1 MSQAVGSP
9 YRWRWLA
16 FGAVLTTSVMDLL
29 DSTIVNVAGPAIQG
43 DLGGSN
49 ADLQWMSASYVLAL
63 AVLLL
68 VGGRLGD
75 IFGRKRMLLIGIGGF
90 TAASLACAAAQS
102 PEMLIGSRA
111 VQGTFGALMLPQV
124 FGLIRDLFPPAE
136 MNKVWG
142 LFGPVMGLSAVLGP
156 IVGGGLLDA
165 DVLGSDWRSIF
176 AVNVPL
182 GIAAFAIAARFV
194 PAVAPSARSTRID
207 LGGAAIAATGMLML
221 VYPLVQGRELGWPAW
236 VLAMLVASVPVL
248 GLFAYHQLR
257 RRRAGATTLIEPSVF
272 ARRSYVAGIAFS
284 LFFFGA
290 IGGIML
296 TLGILLQVGL
306 GYSPIGAALT
316 MAPWAFGAILGSGF
330 GGAMMHKLG
339 RTILHVGLALMAL
352 GLLGQYAML
361 ETAGAGVDHWDLL
374 APNLVGG
381 AGMGMIFVPLFDVI
395 LGAVDEREL
404 GSATGVLGS
413 VEQLGIALGVAVL
426 GTIFFGIAGEADG
439 AAAFV
444 DAAETTSLVTVGLTA
459 LAFAAGFLLPPK
471 PRAGGHAAPAVAPE
485 PAPAYA

>member
-1 MSQAVGSP
+1 MSQAVESP

-16 FGAVLTTSVMDLL
+16 FGAVLSASVMDLL
-29 DSTIVNVAGPAIQG
+29 DSTIVNVAAPAIQG
-43 DLGGSN
+43 DLGGSY
-49 ADLQWMSASYVLAL
+49 ADVQWMSAGYVLAL

-75 IFGRKRMLLIGIGGF
+75 IFGRKRMLLVGIGGF
-90 TAASLACAAAQS
+90 TAASVACAVAQS

-111 VQGTFGALMLPQV
+111 IQGAFGAMMLPQV
-124 FGLIRDLFPPAE
+124 FGLIRDLFPPSE

-165 DVLGSDWRSIF
+165 DVLGSGWRAIF
-176 AVNVPL
+176 AVNLPIGV
-182 GIAAFAIAARFV
+182 AAFAIAAKFV
-194 PAVAPSARSTRID
+194 PAVAPSARSTRLD
-207 LGGAAIAATGMLML
+207 FGGAGIAATGMLML

-236 VLAMLVASVPVL
+236 VCVMLAASLPVL
-248 GLFAYHQLR
+248 GLFAVHQLR
-257 RRRAGATTLIEPSVF
+257 RKRAGAPTLVEPAVF

-284 LFFFGA
+284 VFFFGA
-290 IGGIML
+290 MGGIML

-352 GLLGQYAML
+352 GLLAQYAMF
-361 ETAGAGVDHWDLL
+361 EAAGAGVDHWDLV

-395 LGAVDEREL
+395 LGGVDEREL
-404 GSATGVLGS
+404 GSASGVLGS

-426 GTIFFGIAGEADG
+426 GTIFFGIVGDAHG
-439 AAAFV
+439 AAEFV
-444 DAAETTSLVTVGLTA
+444 DAAETTSIVTIGLVA
-459 LAFAAGFLLPPK
+459 LAFAAGFLLPRK
-471 PRAGGHAAPAVAPE
+471 PRAEAHVPAIGPE
-485 PAPAYA
+485 PAFA